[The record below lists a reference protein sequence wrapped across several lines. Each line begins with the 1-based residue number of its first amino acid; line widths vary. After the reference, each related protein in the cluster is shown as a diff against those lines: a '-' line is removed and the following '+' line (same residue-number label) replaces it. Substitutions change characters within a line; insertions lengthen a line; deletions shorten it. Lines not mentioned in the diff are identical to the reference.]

1 MKFFNKNIKHDREF
15 LELQTKLN
23 FSYWIASD
31 IDHFYES
38 NKKNINNYEFI
49 KLSKQYQQSLDMFN
63 SVDIAAS
70 NISIE
75 HKSALYALR
84 AFVKSCIEFCDVK
97 HDRSLLDSETFET
110 NILQTIQ
117 IEKEFHK
124 IFLSYLHPDEMEAF
138 IIKSYVFFEK
148 GCELLTKLISESEFN
163 NIEKIK
169 KLSEQIL
176 MNFKHARETLD
187 QALSNPNAFE
197 FMLDELSIITNGNLT
212 ETDVKEFSNLNTDYI
227 KYWKELVMAYERYCL
242 NLLNENE
249 EGGCHSEVLDFEINN
264 YLGLI
269 NILAMKLNKF
279 ILSKLDVKTPSL
291 EVYCQRVIK
300 SPIDYIENKRIH

>member
-38 NKKNINNYEFI
+38 NKKNINKYEFM
-49 KLSKQYQQSLDMFN
+49 KLTKQYQKSLDMFN
-63 SVDIAAS
+63 SVDIEGS
-70 NISIE
+70 NISTE

-84 AFVKSCIEFCDVK
+84 AFVKSCIELCDIK
-97 HDRSLLDSETFET
+97 DDRSLLDSETFEI

-148 GCELLTKLISESEFN
+148 GCELLTKLISETELN
-163 NIEKIK
+163 NQEQIK
-169 KLSEQIL
+169 KLSEKIL
-176 MNFKHARETLD
+176 MNFKNSREVLD
-187 QALSNPNAFE
+187 QALSNTNTFE
-197 FMLDELSIITNGNLT
+197 LMLDELSIITKGDLT
-212 ETDVKEFSNLNTDYI
+212 EADVKDFSNLNTDYI
-227 KYWKELVMAYERYCL
+227 KYWKEHVMAYERYCL
-242 NLLNENE
+242 NLLNEDE
-249 EGGCHSEVLDFEINN
+249 EGGCHLEVLDFEINN
-264 YLGLI
+264 YLGFI
-269 NILAMKLNKF
+269 NILAIKLNKF
-279 ILSKLDVKTPSL
+279 VLSKLDAQIPSL
-291 EVYCQRVIK
+291 EVYSKRVVK
-300 SPIDYIENKRIH
+300 SPVDYIENKRIH